1 MRSRWRCLL
10 VLLCA
15 CKAEIGG
22 GQQNPDGSSPGIDSS
37 IDAAPD
43 AVGTF
48 GPWSAPALVPGPNS
62 INAED
67 DGTLSNSKL
76 EMIFARLD
84 PAVDAG
90 ARKHLYYMKRST
102 TTLMDWS
109 TPVRLSW
116 DIDGFTHQTP
126 RFSADDK
133 TLFFGSDRTGTLGGS
148 DIWQVT
154 RTTVGVNANWNA
166 PTLTPGVN
174 SASGEKWCMPCN
186 GSRYVVTSSRAPGT
200 GSDDLWEGVGT
211 GAPTRINELSMDG
224 YAENGVMLSKDCLT
238 IYFASNRSGT
248 TKLYKSTRASVTGAW
263 NAPSTFDDFL
273 TTGGNQSDPF
283 ISDDQKTFVFASDV
297 SGNLD
302 MYITNR

>member
-1 MRSRWRCLL
+1 M
-10 VLLCA
+10 LCA

-22 GQQNPDGSSPGIDSS
+22 ENQQNPDGPLSDSGTDTPN
-37 IDAAPD
+37 ID

-48 GPWSAPALVPGPNS
+48 GPWSAPALIPGPNS
-62 INAED
+62 ANAED

-90 ARKHLYYMKRST
+90 ARKHLYYMSRPTVTST
-102 TTLMDWS
+102 MWS

-116 DIDGFTHQTP
+116 DTDGFTFQTP

-133 TLFFGSDRTGTLGGS
+133 TLFFGSDRTGTTGLN
-148 DIWQVT
+148 DIWQVS
-154 RTTVGVNANWNA
+154 RPAIGVNANWGA
-166 PTLTPGVN
+166 VTLTAGGVN
-174 SASGEKWCMPCN
+174 STANEKWCMPCN
-186 GSRYVVTSSRAPGT
+186 GGRYVVTSQRAPGT

-211 GAPTRINELSMDG
+211 GTPTRIAELSMDG
-224 YAENGVMLSKDCLT
+224 YAENGVMLTKDCLT

-248 TKLYKSTRASVTGAW
+248 TKLYKSTRATVTSAW
-263 NAPSTFDDFL
+263 NAPATFDDFAG
-273 TTGGNQSDPF
+273 TGGNQSDPW
-283 ISDDQKTFVFASDV
+283 ISDDQKTFVFASDI

-302 MYITNR
+302 MYITTR